1 MTLQGWVVN
10 LLNGFSFAMVLFLLA
25 AGLTLIFGLLQVIN
39 LAHGSFYLLGGY
51 VGLAIIQWTGNFP
64 LALVVAFLAMA
75 AVGAALQQF
84 CLARLYKQDLPQ
96 ALLTL
101 GILFV
106 AADVAFVWWGGNP
119 QLLPQPEL
127 LQGGT
132 RLFGIGYPIYRL
144 FLIVMG
150 IVFAALMWLF
160 IERTRLGAVVRAGMD
175 DEEMLRGIG
184 ISAPLVFT
192 GILALGA
199 GLAGAAGVLGGPLLG
214 LHPGADFEVL
224 LLAFVVVTVGGL
236 GSIKG
241 AFLAS
246 ILIGLID
253 NFGNI
258 WFPQFSLFT
267 IIVPMVIVLA
277 LRPTG
282 LMGRA

>member
-1 MTLQGWVVN
+1 MTFWVIN

-25 AGLTLIFGLLQVIN
+25 AGLTLIFGLLRVIN

-51 VGLAIIQWTGNFP
+51 VGLAVMHATGSFVA
-64 LALVVAFLAMA
+64 ALLVAFAAMA
-75 AVGAALQQF
+75 ALGAVLQHV

-101 GILFV
+101 GVLFII
-106 AADVAFVWWGGNP
+106 ADVAFLWWGGNP
-119 QLLPQPEL
+119 QLLPQPEM

-132 RLFGIGYPIYRL
+132 RLFGISYPIYRL

-150 IVFAALMWLF
+150 VGAAALMWLF

-184 ISAPLVFT
+184 INAPLVFT

-199 GLAGAAGVLGGPLLG
+199 GLAGAAGVLGAPMLG
-214 LHPGADFEVL
+214 LYPGEDFEVL

-236 GSIKG
+236 GSIPG

-267 IIVPMVIVLA
+267 IIAPMVVVLA

>member
-1 MTLQGWVVN
+1 MTFWLINV
-10 LLNGFSFAMVLFLLA
+10 LNGLSFAMLLFLIA
-25 AGLTLIFGLLQVIN
+25 TGLTLIFGLLQIVN

-51 VGLAIIQWTGNFP
+51 IGLVTLQWAGNFVV
-64 LALVVAFLAMA
+64 ALVAAFLSMA
-75 AVGAALQQF
+75 LLGALLQHF

-101 GILFV
+101 GILFI
-106 AADVAFVWWGGNP
+106 AADVAFWWWGGNP
-119 QLLPQPEL
+119 QLIPQPES
-127 LQGGT
+127 LQGAT
-132 RLFGIGYPIYRL
+132 RLLGFPYPLYRL

-150 IVFAALMWLF
+150 LVFAAAMWLF

-175 DEEMLRGIG
+175 DEEMLRGVG
-184 ISAPLVFT
+184 INAPLVFA

-214 LHPGADFEVL
+214 LYPGADFQVL

-246 ILIGLID
+246 ILIGLVD
-253 NFGNI
+253 NFGNVWI
-258 WFPQFSLFT
+258 PEFSMFT
-267 IIVPMVIVLA
+267 IVVPMVLVLA